1 MGNVLQVRT
10 FQLQAPIWTSETEI
24 TVKNF
29 ATIYGDDVEM
39 SGSIQYAT
47 LEPESIN
54 NQEIISFTGITAVS
68 TNVWRLT
75 GVTRGLDAQP
85 TNGVYGNDPSQAR
98 AHASS
103 VDCILSDCPQVWD
116 DKLSKSENETITGLY
131 TFSTSPL
138 VPTPTTASQAA
149 TKDYVDGVV
158 ASGAA
163 DAGTWT
169 KGITRLS
176 YSPTATI
183 GTATMTIANPCVV
196 SFTAHGLTLNDS
208 IQFTT
213 TGALPT
219 GLLVNTNYFVI
230 SAGLTADAFQI
241 SASLGGAA
249 IATTG
254 SQSGVHTLYKTTPIA
269 IGNQDPSVTGGGSLG
284 TPGSGNKFMTQAGFQ
299 AGSETYGTDVGGD
312 DTYVVALTPTLTTYT
327 AWQTL
332 YFKPTT
338 ANTGACTVDF
348 WPSVLN
354 IKTKDG
360 NDPQSGVL
368 RALTEVSGHYDG
380 TNFVIDTED
389 FATTA
394 NKGTVEML
402 TDAEALAG
410 TDETR
415 YINSKQA
422 KDNYWKFSSGVSTK
436 DLADSSTTQTFAH
449 WLWRI
454 PKYVKVTAAATPGT
468 TNPFAPFSV
477 YNWTTQSS
485 LSYYWDGFTLW
496 YRSATWALLL
506 WTTSSATYQS
516 WVITF
521 DSTNITI
528 TWTRIGG
535 VPSGIFPIIWEAQ

>member
-24 TVKNF
+24 IVKNF

-312 DTYVVALTPTLTTYT
+312 DTYVVALTPALTTYT
-327 AWQTL
+327 VGQTL
-332 YFKPTT
+332 YAKMTT
-338 ANTGACTVDF
+338 ANTWACTIDF
-348 WPSVLN
+348 WPGVKN
-354 IKTKDG
+354 IKTIFG
-360 NDPQSGVL
+360 NDPDDWDIASGKVYWFTYDWTNFIINKPAQWATNAEVNTWTNTTKFVNPSQVHNVFWKFIRTHNAASNTQTIAHGLGRIPRFIEMDAAWILASNWDVNCNSKWYFDGTTTNSIYCSNQNWSGV
-368 RALTEVSGHYDG
+368 TW
-380 TNFVIDTED
+380 N
-389 FATTA
+389 
-394 NKGTVEML
+394 
-402 TDAEALAG
+402 
-410 TDETR
+410 
-415 YINSKQA
+415 
-422 KDNYWKFSSGVSTK
+422 
-436 DLADSSTTQTFAH
+436 STTNIITIISTGISHVCA
-449 WLWRI
+449 I
-454 PKYVKVTAAATPGT
+454 
-468 TNPFAPFSV
+468 
-477 YNWTTQSS
+477 
-485 LSYYWDGFTLW
+485 
-496 YRSATWALLL
+496 SADA
-506 WTTSSATYQS
+506 
-516 WVITF
+516 
-521 DSTNITI
+521 TNITL
-528 TWTRIGG
+528 TWTSSW
-535 VPSGIFPIIWEAQ
+535 SGSNDIQVLWKAI